1 MSDDR
6 FDNTNGSRG
15 LSDTDKGYYEDLYND
30 LPKEVV
36 DILMQTHP
44 LMGKNDDTEAT
55 AYRARRPQR
64 REDVEEVREARMQQV
79 SNEINEVSRAP
90 QQEGEPTR
98 YVSRRARNSGIV
110 SEDLDGMHTSAPAG
124 DTMNQDDY
132 DDGIQYVSVIPARKK
147 SKIVEEVTLQTTA
160 APAKR
165 GRKARKEKEPMPFED
180 MGRDGRDN
188 RPRYEDLDFEERAK
202 QEHLDSLYDDD
213 YDDDDFGGGRST
225 LAIILG
231 VVALILIIFL
241 IFRTVS
247 LNSKLEE
254 AQNQL
259 TQTQEYKEKYENIQL
274 EKMQLEEELNGLKD
288 PNSTTE
294 KADGEGD
301 DAKKNNDKK
310 IVMWGTGKATREL
323 LYVEDAA
330 RAFVLAAEHC
340 NTCNPINVGSGVETS
355 IRDMAEIIANIV
367 GYSGEI
373 IWDTTKP
380 EGQLRR
386 CSDVSR
392 AYAEFGFKANVG
404 IRKGLEKTVEWYL
417 HSL

>member
-1 MSDDR
+1 MSDEK
-6 FDNTNGSRG
+6 FGNTNGSRG
-15 LSDTDKGYYEDLYND
+15 LSDTDKDYYEDLYND

-79 SNEINEVSRAP
+79 SNEINQVSRAP

-98 YVSRRARNSGIV
+98 YVSRRARNTDIV
-110 SEDLDGMHTSAPAG
+110 SEDLDGMHTSVPVG
-124 DTMNQDDY
+124 NTMDQDDY

-165 GRKARKEKEPMPFED
+165 GRKAKKEKEPMPFED

-213 YDDDDFGGGRST
+213 YDDDDFGGGRSK

-231 VVALILIIFL
+231 IVALILIIFL

-259 TQTQEYKEKYENIQL
+259 TQTEEYKEKYENIQL
-274 EKMQLEEELNGLKD
+274 EKMQLEEELNGLKN
-288 PNSTTE
+288 PNGTTE

-301 DAKKNNDKK
+301 NAKKNDESSTTTSSTSGSTTEYTVQDGDTAWK
-310 IVMWGTGKATREL
+310 IAQKFLGNGAEYQKIL
-323 LYVEDAA
+323 DANG
-330 RAFVLAAEHC
+330 LKESD
-340 NTCNPINVGSGVETS
+340 TLKPGSK
-355 IRDMAEIIANIV
+355 IKIP
-367 GYSGEI
+367 
-373 IWDTTKP
+373 K
-380 EGQLRR
+380 
-386 CSDVSR
+386 
-392 AYAEFGFKANVG
+392 
-404 IRKGLEKTVEWYL
+404 
-417 HSL
+417 

>member
-124 DTMNQDDY
+124 NTMNQDDY

-213 YDDDDFGGGRST
+213 YEDDDFGAGKGK

-231 VVALILIIFL
+231 IVGLILIIFL

-247 LNSKLEE
+247 LGSKLEE
-254 AQNQL
+254 AQNKL
-259 TQTQEYKEKYENIQL
+259 TQTQEYKEKYEAMQL
-274 EKMQLEEELNGLKD
+274 EKMQLEEKLDAIQNPDG
-288 PNSTTE
+288 
-294 KADGEGD
+294 KAGKEGD
-301 DAKKNNDKK
+301 ADKNADSNSDHSTSGNSSTSTGGGKEYTIKEKDTLWTIAQSQLGNGADYKK
-310 IVMWGTGKATREL
+310 ILDANGMKESDPLKPGTKIKIP
-323 LYVEDAA
+323 AA
-330 RAFVLAAEHC
+330 
-340 NTCNPINVGSGVETS
+340 N
-355 IRDMAEIIANIV
+355 
-367 GYSGEI
+367 
-373 IWDTTKP
+373 
-380 EGQLRR
+380 
-386 CSDVSR
+386 
-392 AYAEFGFKANVG
+392 
-404 IRKGLEKTVEWYL
+404 
-417 HSL
+417 